1 VDKVSQALPQKA
13 LSIFISLVIMGGITL
28 VYDHLIRVNATTVSL
43 TYFLAVLGIA
53 TRWGLLEAVI
63 ASLAGML
70 CFNYFFLPPLGTLII
85 SDPQNWVALF
95 VFLVTAVIASHLS
108 SSAKERAEEAILRQ
122 HEMERL
128 YALSRNLLLADSHT
142 ELAKQ
147 VAHQVAQVFESNGVA
162 FLDRSS
168 DCIYRAGPQDVPVDD
183 TRLRDAA
190 VQGTVFHDAAAN
202 TTVIPI
208 SLGHQPIGSLAI
220 HGATLSETALH
231 SIANLAA
238 IALERARAQEMA
250 NRAEAARQGE
260 ELKSTMLD
268 ALAHEFKTPLT
279 PIKAAVTS
287 MLADG
292 SCDATQQELLHIIDE
307 ETDRLNTMLTEA
319 IQMASIEAGKLQMHI
334 GPHAVARLIRPTLEK
349 LAPALENRTVT
360 VVIPE
365 NLPAVSAD
373 PEPVGIV
380 VWQFLNNAIRY
391 TPPGSPLTIRARVE
405 GDSVVISVAD
415 CGPGIPEKEQSRIF
429 EKFYRGKEHRE
440 RIPGTGMGLAIA
452 REIVQAHGGRIWVR
466 STPGQGAEF
475 SFSLPRAKKE
485 SAR

>member
-1 VDKVSQALPQKA
+1 MEKLAQAVPQKA
-13 LSIFISLVIMGGITL
+13 LSVFLSLIVIGAITL
-28 VYDHLIRVNATTVSL
+28 AYARVFTVNATTVSL

-63 ASLAGML
+63 ASVGGVL
-70 CFNYFFLPPLGTLII
+70 CINFFFLPPVGSLTI

-108 SSAKERAEEAILRQ
+108 SGAKARAEEAILRQ

-147 VAHQVAQVFESNGVA
+147 VAQQIAQISESSDVA
-162 FLDRSS
+162 FYDRSS
-168 DCIYRAGPQDVPVDD
+168 DRVYRAGPRDIPVDD
-183 TRLRDAA
+183 AKMRDAA
-190 VQGTVFHDAAAN
+190 VQGTVFHDAATN
-202 TTVIPI
+202 TTIIPI
-208 SLGHQPIGSLAI
+208 RLGHQPIGSLAI
-220 HGATLSETALH
+220 HGTTLSETALH
-231 SIANLAA
+231 SMANLAA
-238 IALERARAQEMA
+238 IALERARAQEKA

-268 ALAHEFKTPLT
+268 ALSHEFKTPLT

-287 MLADG
+287 MLADS
-292 SCDATQQELLHIIDE
+292 SCDATHQELLHIIDE

-334 GPHAVARLIRPTLEK
+334 GPHPVDQLIRPTLEK
-349 LAPALENRTVT
+349 LAPALETRPVK
-360 VVIPE
+360 VMIPQD
-365 NLPAVSAD
+365 LPAVKAD
-373 PEPVGIV
+373 PEPVGV
-380 VWQFLNNAIRY
+380 VIWQFLSNAIRY
-391 TPPGSPLTIRARVE
+391 TPPGAPLTICARLD

-415 CGPGIPEKEQSRIF
+415 CGPGVPEKEQDRIF
-429 EKFYRGKEHRE
+429 EKFYRGREHRE

-452 REIVQAHGGRIWVR
+452 REIVQAHGGKIWVQ
-466 STPGQGAEF
+466 SKPGQGAEF
-475 SFSLPRAKKE
+475 FFSLPTASKE
-485 SAR
+485 SVP

>member
-1 VDKVSQALPQKA
+1 
-13 LSIFISLVIMGGITL
+13 M
-28 VYDHLIRVNATTVSL
+28 
-43 TYFLAVLGIA
+43 
-53 TRWGLLEAVI
+53 
-63 ASLAGML
+63 
-70 CFNYFFLPPLGTLII
+70 
-85 SDPQNWVALF
+85 
-95 VFLVTAVIASHLS
+95 
-108 SSAKERAEEAILRQ
+108 
-122 HEMERL
+122 
-128 YALSRNLLLADSHT
+128 
-142 ELAKQ
+142 
-147 VAHQVAQVFESNGVA
+147 AHQVAQVFESNGVA

-168 DCIYRAGPQDVPVDD
+168 DRIYRAGPQDVPVDD
-183 TRLRDAA
+183 AKLRDAA

-202 TTVIPI
+202 TTVMPI

-220 HGATLSETALH
+220 QGTTLSETALH

-319 IQMASIEAGKLQMHI
+319 IQMASLEAGKLQLHV
-334 GPHAVARLIRPTLEK
+334 GPHPVARLLRPTLDK
-349 LAPALENRTVT
+349 LAPRLANRTVEIE
-360 VVIPE
+360 IPKD
-365 NLPAVSAD
+365 LPAVSAD

-380 VWQFLNNAIRY
+380 VWQLVNNAITY
-391 TPPGSPLTIRARVE
+391 TPPGSPLAIRARAE

-415 CGPGIPEKEQSRIF
+415 RGPGIPEKEQARIF
-429 EKFYRGKEHRE
+429 EKFYRGKEHHE

-452 REIVQAHGGRIWVR
+452 REIVQAHGGRIWVK
-466 STPGQGAEF
+466 SAPDQGSEF
-475 SFSLPRAKKE
+475 SFSLPVAGKE
-485 SAR
+485 PVR